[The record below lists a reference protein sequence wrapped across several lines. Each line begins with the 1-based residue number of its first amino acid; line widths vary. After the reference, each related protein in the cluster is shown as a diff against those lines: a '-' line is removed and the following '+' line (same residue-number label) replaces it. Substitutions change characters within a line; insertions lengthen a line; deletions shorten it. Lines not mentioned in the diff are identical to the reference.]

1 MQLQNVKVAVALAY
15 VLVIVAAGIVTRT
28 TSPAAWTAL
37 TAFALLPAAAMLT
50 LWNHPSPTLSESISA
65 ARRR

>member
-1 MQLQNVKVAVALAY
+1 MPLQKVKVVVAVAY
-15 VLVIVAAGIVTRT
+15 VLAIAGAGVAIGT

-37 TAFALLPAAAMLT
+37 AAFALLPAGAMLS

>member
-1 MQLQNVKVAVALAY
+1 MQLQNVKFVVAAAY
-15 VLVIVAAGIVTRT
+15 VLAIAAAGAATGA

-37 TAFALLPAAAMLT
+37 AAFALLPAGAMLS